1 MEIRRFK
8 ISPREAAFFQ
18 FILESY
24 DGIFSVSTLDSR
36 MACLEVR
43 IPRGWSR
50 QATDI
55 LVALQREIVMEEL
68 Y

>member
-1 MEIRRFK
+1 MEIRWFK
-8 ISPREAAFFQ
+8 ILRREAAFCQ

-50 QATDI
+50 EATEI
-55 LVALQREIVMEEL
+55 LAALQREIVMEEL